1 MAIGRISGPML
12 FSNLERQGVDLAF
25 QSNLLY
31 LDVNNLRVGILN
43 DTPQYVLDSSGNV
56 KIANIIVLGN
66 TITSNTGVINLGST
80 SNIVITGG
88 SSNNVL
94 YTDGLGNLRWGQISE
109 LDISWEN
116 FTVATGN
123 AGIWYTTTLNSTD
136 ANIISATITN
146 ISTSNIIISGGNV
159 TANLTGNIT
168 GTDATFSGNV
178 SSSWIIANV
187 EANVGNFNT
196 VNTSSNVNVQG
207 TLTATGNVIA
217 QKITS
222 LTGDLHISA
231 ATDNPNNIIRFDSV
245 SAFDIPSGT
254 EAQRPPN
261 PDYGYVRY
269 NTDIGSIE
277 WWGGSQ
283 WVAGSNLLSTQQ
295 IVPDGSSTVYTL
307 DQSTVENA
315 ILVNI
320 NGTIQQAGAG
330 AYSVS
335 GNQITFAEVPLS
347 TDIIEIRFLA
357 SGVAALTFN
366 FANIASN
373 VSPSANVTYDLGS
386 PDYRWRDLWLS
397 GNTINIGSASLS
409 AVGNTI
415 QLPAGSTVGGASVNV
430 AEINANIQSVNANVV
445 AANAAMISANTAMK
459 LYVDEGLA
467 DALFVAGSYG
477 NVVVAEYLYFDPL
490 INSIRANLGSTQIW
504 ANANIATIN
513 ANLGSYQ
520 AFANAN
526 IVAIQANLGSTQIW
540 ANANIATINANLGSF
555 YAYANT
561 KIGTNSNGNLVVVA
575 TTQSTST
582 TTGALVVQG
591 GVGIQG
597 NLNVGSGS
605 GNAIVANGNV
615 VVNGNLIVGGAG
627 GGVIPPGG
635 IIMWSGS
642 EVNIPAGWLLC
653 NGSNGTPDL
662 RNRFVVGAGTGSSYA
677 VGATGGSADAIVVA
691 HSHTITDSGHIHA
704 MNADGRAVA
713 KRRGSDAVIDGV
725 SLRAA
730 AEDADYSGSQD
741 TGSQTTG
748 ITVNSQGTSGT
759 NANLPPYYALCYI
772 MKS

>member
-109 LDISWEN
+109 PDISWEN

-178 SSSWIIANV
+178 SSSWLIANV
-187 EANVGNFNT
+187 KANVGNFNT

-295 IVPDGSSTVYTL
+295 IVL
-307 DQSTVENA
+307 MDQA
-315 ILVNI
+315 P
-320 NGTIQQAGAG
+320 
-330 AYSVS
+330 
-335 GNQITFAEVPLS
+335 F
-347 TDIIEIRFLA
+347 
-357 SGVAALTFN
+357 
-366 FANIASN
+366 
-373 VSPSANVTYDLGS
+373 
-386 PDYRWRDLWLS
+386 
-397 GNTINIGSASLS
+397 
-409 AVGNTI
+409 
-415 QLPAGSTVGGASVNV
+415 
-430 AEINANIQSVNANVV
+430 
-445 AANAAMISANTAMK
+445 
-459 LYVDEGLA
+459 
-467 DALFVAGSYG
+467 
-477 NVVVAEYLYFDPL
+477 
-490 INSIRANLGSTQIW
+490 
-504 ANANIATIN
+504 
-513 ANLGSYQ
+513 
-520 AFANAN
+520 
-526 IVAIQANLGSTQIW
+526 
-540 ANANIATINANLGSF
+540 
-555 YAYANT
+555 
-561 KIGTNSNGNLVVVA
+561 
-575 TTQSTST
+575 
-582 TTGALVVQG
+582 
-591 GVGIQG
+591 
-597 NLNVGSGS
+597 
-605 GNAIVANGNV
+605 
-615 VVNGNLIVGGAG
+615 
-627 GGVIPPGG
+627 
-635 IIMWSGS
+635 
-642 EVNIPAGWLLC
+642 
-653 NGSNGTPDL
+653 
-662 RNRFVVGAGTGSSYA
+662 
-677 VGATGGSADAIVVA
+677 
-691 HSHTITDSGHIHA
+691 IH
-704 MNADGRAVA
+704 
-713 KRRGSDAVIDGV
+713 
-725 SLRAA
+725 
-730 AEDADYSGSQD
+730 
-741 TGSQTTG
+741 
-748 ITVNSQGTSGT
+748 
-759 NANLPPYYALCYI
+759 
-772 MKS
+772 